1 MSQEEKGQAMAKPS
15 ITNHHLPESFCGS
28 MKISKDVPSQSVIAI
43 KDMFGDVEISGPVP
57 ENCNTKEFY
66 SDLIRGHLKPQ
77 RVVRGRV
84 TCLLTVTPAITN
96 VYRTVHGGA
105 IAAIAEMMSIA
116 SARTV
121 VAEDKELFLG
131 ELSMSYLSGAR
142 NNEEVIVDGS
152 VVRSGRNLSVVA
164 VEFKLEKTGQLI
176 YTARATFYHMPV
188 AKL

>member
-43 KDMFGDVEISGPVP
+43 KDMFGDVEISGPVL

-84 TCLLTVTPAITN
+84 TCLLTVTPAITVTISN
-96 VYRTVHGGA
+96 LTSFPLQTHSLALAGGHGLC
-105 IAAIAEMMSIA
+105 S
-116 SARTV
+116 
-121 VAEDKELFLG
+121 KLFIYF
-131 ELSMSYLSGAR
+131 SKIR
-142 NNEEVIVDGS
+142 VIWK
-152 VVRSGRNLSVVA
+152 
-164 VEFKLEKTGQLI
+164 F
-176 YTARATFYHMPV
+176 
-188 AKL
+188 